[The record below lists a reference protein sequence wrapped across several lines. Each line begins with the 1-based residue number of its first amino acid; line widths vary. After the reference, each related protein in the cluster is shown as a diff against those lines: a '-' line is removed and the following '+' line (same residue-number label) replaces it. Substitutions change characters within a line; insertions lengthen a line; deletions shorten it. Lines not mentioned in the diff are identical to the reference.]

1 MNTFRPL
8 LICLVLIS
16 SLIQL
21 PQAIAANLSQSEDSF
36 TFKFVNAHLSDDY
49 EKNFFKLTS
58 EAHDP
63 QYEVSGDKIRIL
75 ALVKPD
81 VTSSSHLKFASA
93 LAVDILTG
101 LSSAGGST
109 ATQFA
114 SGVKG
119 NAKVKHHIK
128 SLDLQNQEGKLIC
141 KPLQQKQFF
150 VNDNFID
157 FYGMA
162 KFYHAREINE
172 PYAVM
177 AFDFAANCFEHP
189 SLQMLIK
196 TEEKPNESN
205 IYEIKNKI
213 LQQLK

>member
-1 MNTFRPL
+1 MNTCRPL
-8 LICLVLIS
+8 LICLILIS
-16 SLIQL
+16 SSIQL
-21 PQAIAANLSQSEDSF
+21 PQAIAANLSQSEDFF
-36 TFKFVNAHLSDDY
+36 TFKFVNAALSDDY
-49 EKNFFKLTS
+49 EKKIFKSTS
-58 EAHDP
+58 KTHDP

-75 ALVKPD
+75 ALVKPE
-81 VTSSSHLKFASA
+81 VESSSHLKFASA
-93 LAVDILTG
+93 LALDLFTG
-101 LSSAGGST
+101 LAAGAPAG
-109 ATQFA
+109 TQFA

-177 AFDFAANCFEHP
+177 AFDFAENCFEHP